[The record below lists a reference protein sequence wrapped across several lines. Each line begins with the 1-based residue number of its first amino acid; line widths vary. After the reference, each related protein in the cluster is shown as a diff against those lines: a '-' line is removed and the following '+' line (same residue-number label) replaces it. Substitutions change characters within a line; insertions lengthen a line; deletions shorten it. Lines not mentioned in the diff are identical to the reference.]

1 MMVWDYVWYGTY
13 LQFQAPKLNVKT
25 ELDDMSSLLRR
36 PFFTKH
42 QKFTLPKTNSQSPWN
57 PWWQRETIKLL
68 LGVYLFSRAFAV
80 SFREC
85 ISQNLSP
92 KETPLTDH
100 MVGYV
105 GANSLGSCNLVHLT
119 GQIIA
124 TSHDLGPQKVAEK
137 EKSMEIRL
145 FHGNLG
151 WWNISIW
158 PEFESCK
165 SASQPGAKKK
175 PTVEQLLRE
184 IQVRQQQH
192 MEKNQ
197 GPNSQRP
204 FFIKWNLLKFKFY
217 IHIWEFW
224 VPCKFGNI
232 YIQYIYIYMFF
243 YI

>member
-1 MMVWDYVWYGTY
+1 MSKPSYIWHV
-13 LQFQAPKLNVKT
+13 LHS
-25 ELDDMSSLLRR
+25 DDHFSQNIRSI
-36 PFFTKH
+36 
-42 QKFTLPKTNSQSPWN
+42 TLPKTNSQSPWK

-85 ISQNLSP
+85 VSQNLSP

-105 GANSLGSCNLVHLT
+105 GANSLGSCNLLHLT

-165 SASQPGAKKK
+165 SLSQPGVKKTWPLNNFFGK
-175 PTVEQLLRE
+175 YRSGSNNIWKKIRAQTASDLSLLNE
-184 IQVRQQQH
+184 T
-192 MEKNQ
+192 
-197 GPNSQRP
+197 
-204 FFIKWNLLKFKFY
+204 F
-217 IHIWEFW
+217 
-224 VPCKFGNI
+224 
-232 YIQYIYIYMFF
+232 
-243 YI
+243 